1 MSANFD
7 ITSLMAPY
15 LDVHM
20 VNPMLDFLREVLF
33 YLLLQSIL
41 HDVFTNCESV
51 FVCFYCHLA

>member
-1 MSANFD
+1 MAANFD

-20 VNPMLDFLREVLF
+20 VNPMLDFLREVQF

-41 HDVFTNCESV
+41 NYVFSNCESV
-51 FVCFYCHLA
+51 FVYFYCHLA